1 MNRKQQSM
9 LLAGLLAMVL
19 AGCSSTRGSSEEMG
33 GATGSGMG
41 ASGTSGTSGT
51 SGSMGSGGAG
61 GTSGGGSAASGGY
74 DSQGGAGSTAGTG
87 SGSMAAPAPAQGAG
101 SSMAP
106 GGMPNGVV
114 MTIEVVPRQ
123 GAAGAGAGGTS
134 VGGSG
139 TTGTTGSSMGE
150 DKMYRITLRM
160 DDGSTRVV
168 TQDKAP
174 TFRSGDRV
182 NMTDGMITQ

>member
-41 ASGTSGTSGT
+41 ASGTSGTSGST
-51 SGSMGSGGAG
+51 GSGAAG
-61 GTSGGGSAASGGY
+61 GTSGGTAASGGY
-74 DSQGGAGSTAGTG
+74 DSSQGGAGSTAGTG

-139 TTGTTGSSMGE
+139 TTGTTSSSMGE

>member
-1 MNRKQQSM
+1 MNRKQQSV
-9 LLAGLLAMVL
+9 LLAGLLALVL
-19 AGCSSTRGSSEEMG
+19 AGCSSTRGGSEEMG

-41 ASGTSGTSGT
+41 TSGA
-51 SGSMGSGGAG
+51 SGSMGSGAAG
-61 GTSGGGSAASGGY
+61 GTSGGTAATGGY
-74 DSQGGAGSTAGTG
+74 DTQGGTAGTA
-87 SGSMAAPAPAQGAG
+87 SGSTAAPAPAQGAAG
-101 SSMAP
+101 SSMMP

-123 GAAGAGAGGTS
+123 GAAGAGGVGA

-139 TTGTTGSSMGE
+139 TAGTTGSSMGDE
-150 DKMYRITLRM
+150 KMYRITLRM